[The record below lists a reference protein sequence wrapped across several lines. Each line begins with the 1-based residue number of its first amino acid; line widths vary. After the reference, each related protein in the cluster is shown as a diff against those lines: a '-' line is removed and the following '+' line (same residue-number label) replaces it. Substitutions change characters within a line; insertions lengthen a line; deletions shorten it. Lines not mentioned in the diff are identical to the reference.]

1 MPAGLLTLKPA
12 PDDAAMN
19 TTRLEAFS
27 DGVIAIVITIMVLD
41 LKVPHGSGTFAE
53 LLQLWP
59 VFFSYV
65 LSFVYV
71 GIYWC
76 NHHHLMQT
84 VQRVN
89 GGILWANLH
98 WMFWLSLMP
107 FTTGWMGENE
117 FSPHSLVLYGANLM
131 MSALAWVLLAH
142 MLTREPANRQ
152 VLALRIGADW
162 KGRVSPVGYLAG
174 MALAFVNPW
183 LSGALYM
190 AVALLWLVPDRRI
203 ERTLQQENMER

>member
-12 PDDAAMN
+12 PNAAAMK

-27 DGVIAIVITIMVLD
+27 DGVIAIIITIMVLD
-41 LKVPHGSGTFAE
+41 LKVPHGYGTFTE
-53 LLQLWP
+53 LLHLWP
-59 VFFSYV
+59 VFLSYV
-65 LSFVYV
+65 LSFIYV

-107 FTTGWMGENE
+107 FTTAWMGENE
-117 FSPHSLVLYGANLM
+117 FSQQSLTLYGANLL
-131 MSALAWVLLAH
+131 MSALAWMVLARTLI
-142 MLTREPANRQ
+142 REPANQQ
-152 VLALRIGADW
+152 VLARAIGRDW
-162 KGRVSPVGYLAG
+162 KGKVSPVGYLAG

-183 LSGALYM
+183 LSGALYVM
-190 AVALLWLVPDRRI
+190 VALLWLVPDRRI